1 MFDILWN
8 LCLSNWNKIHF
19 PPLQWSSWGVRATY
33 TIGPTIFVVVQNRS
47 VFTAKWFKLHNCKEC
62 KFLWI
67 SHHILHFI
75 MLLRS
80 NCSLPSHQSYW
91 PLSWTPVSTVL
102 STLNDHVLA
111 ALVNN
116 CLTFVYLVRS
126 LHCYVL
132 IGVDDSLIHLILWN
146 ECLCQNYG
154 VLNLY
159 CKNVSLF
166 PYICLPLS
174 IIPTG
179 VLHFQKYVSSVKY
192 LIQSLQ
198 MNLIC

>member
-1 MFDILWN
+1 
-8 LCLSNWNKIHF
+8 
-19 PPLQWSSWGVRATY
+19 
-33 TIGPTIFVVVQNRS
+33 
-47 VFTAKWFKLHNCKEC
+47 
-62 KFLWI
+62 
-67 SHHILHFI
+67 

-91 PLSWTPVSTVL
+91 PLSWTPVTTVL

-179 VLHFQKYVSSVKY
+179 VLHFQKALLNIWYNHYKWISNLLAWVWFVFDTHVITESKKEVS
-192 LIQSLQ
+192 L
-198 MNLIC
+198 